1 MLTSTCI
8 FSVLSKV
15 SKVLC
20 TEYYVFNHMHT
31 CISCLTLEVSK
42 VHCTECK
49 RMNGTMSEVSKE
61 IKYKLHVLL
70 YVAAICTVAAG
81 HKMISDGWI
90 MFKKTC
96 LEVGTGE
103 LPQLLRSLKLTT
115 TPTSTPIITPTPTIP
130 VKEEQEEDEGD
141 VTMVKEEM
149 EEGVTKEEPV
159 YIPLGNNKYK
169 YGCGN
174 CNITPMA
181 SKNGM
186 DAHIHKCHTKK
197 ALVCS
202 FCMFSTYNYD
212 SLNRHAKD
220 HN

>member
-1 MLTSTCI
+1 M
-8 FSVLSKV
+8 
-15 SKVLC
+15 
-20 TEYYVFNHMHT
+20 EYYVLNHTDT
-31 CISCLTLEVSK
+31 CCLMSEVLK

-49 RMNGTMSEVSKE
+49 RMNGIMSEVLKE
-61 IKYKLHVLL
+61 IKYKHVLL
-70 YVAAICTVAAG
+70 YVAAIHTVAAG
-81 HKMISDGWI
+81 HKMISDGWN
-90 MFKKTC
+90 MFEKTC

-103 LPQLLRSLKLTT
+103 LPQLLRSLKLMT
-115 TPTSTPIITPTPTIP
+115 TPTSTPISTPTPTTP

-186 DAHIHKCHTKK
+186 DAHIRKCHTKK

>member
-1 MLTSTCI
+1 MLTGTCI
-8 FSVLSKV
+8 FSVLLKV

-20 TEYYVFNHMHT
+20 MEYYVLNHMDT
-31 CISCLTLEVSK
+31 CCLMSEVSK

-61 IKYKLHVLL
+61 IKYKHVLL
-70 YVAAICTVAAG
+70 YVAAIHTVAAG
-81 HKMISDGWI
+81 HKMISDGWN
-90 MFKKTC
+90 MFEKTC

-103 LPQLLRSLKLTT
+103 LPQLLRSLKLMT
-115 TPTSTPIITPTPTIP
+115 TPTSTPIPTPTPTTP

-186 DAHIHKCHTKK
+186 DAHIRKCHTKK